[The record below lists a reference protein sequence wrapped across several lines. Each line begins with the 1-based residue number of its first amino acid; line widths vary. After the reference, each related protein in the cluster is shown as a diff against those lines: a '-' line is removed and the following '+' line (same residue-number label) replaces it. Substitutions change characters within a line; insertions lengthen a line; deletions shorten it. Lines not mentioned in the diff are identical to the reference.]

1 MYPRYTFDDTALLEW
16 FLKHGANPNKRCHV
30 RDCTPLSFAVLEG
43 SLEVMK
49 ILLENGRSSSQGQLL
64 HYAAMRKTTD
74 SLAVLEYIYNKCLEI
89 NASNINKLLDQGSPE
104 YFAMN
109 RRAGLGTPLH
119 YAARAGSLDSVQFLV
134 GKGGNPWILDPYR
147 RTACGWA
154 IYGEQEHV
162 AQYLQS
168 LRNVVPSN
176 PEKQE
181 FNTYILILITISRQ
195 HTQTLRR
202 ISRECLRIRKYDS
215 NQANEGRIAHN
226 NLFERIEAR
235 HQHPDC
241 IVGSSQSPLNTMTGH
256 APLIQSLW

>member
-1 MYPRYTFDDTALLEW
+1 
-16 FLKHGANPNKRCHV
+16 
-30 RDCTPLSFAVLEG
+30 
-43 SLEVMK
+43 MK

-181 FNTYILILITISRQ
+181 FNSIS
-195 HTQTLRR
+195 
-202 ISRECLRIRKYDS
+202 I
-215 NQANEGRIAHN
+215 
-226 NLFERIEAR
+226 
-235 HQHPDC
+235 P
-241 IVGSSQSPLNTMTGH
+241 V
-256 APLIQSLW
+256 